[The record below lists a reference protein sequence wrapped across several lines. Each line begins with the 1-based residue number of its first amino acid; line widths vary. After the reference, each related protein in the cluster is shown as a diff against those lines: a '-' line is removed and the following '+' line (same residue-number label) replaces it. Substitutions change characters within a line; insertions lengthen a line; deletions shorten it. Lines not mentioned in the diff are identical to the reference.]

1 MTENI
6 YMKYLKDNNDNMF
19 FLIKTNKAFYINH
32 IKHANNK
39 KLCKIEYKLFNILL
53 DNILSNDICLQCYL
67 CFLINVKLCNKTT
80 PLVPRSILSF
90 DIHMIIYSALLRNQQ
105 IAGKLQIFRPVTIF
119 SH

>member
-39 KLCKIEYKLFNILL
+39 KLCKLINEKILL
-53 DNILSNDICLQCYL
+53 Q
-67 CFLINVKLCNKTT
+67 
-80 PLVPRSILSF
+80 
-90 DIHMIIYSALLRNQQ
+90 A
-105 IAGKLQIFRPVTIF
+105 
-119 SH
+119 